1 MVAIAAPALQL
12 LTGVRESEEDLAVRH
27 SSPYS
32 QARFIPQGWIC
43 SLYSRFRCEL
53 NPLHHVHEPGEI
65 Q

>member
-32 QARFIPQGWIC
+32 QARFIPQG
-43 SLYSRFRCEL
+43 
-53 NPLHHVHEPGEI
+53 
-65 Q
+65 